1 MNYDPS
7 AIQNNRSTISTEENN
22 MSELKCEDIV
32 KNSDI
37 LNSNETL
44 TDIEISQNQYTSKDL
59 KIIKDYRDIEEKLE
73 DINERIINKF
83 QTDINNEN
91 ISNIFRSCSSNE
103 IEQLESRTII
113 ENNTVIHQV
122 ERITE
127 STETSRNNDNKV
139 KASLTEELLKLSN
152 YGWYWGP
159 ISGNEADAK
168 LLSEPDG
175 AFLVRDSS
183 DDRLLFLSFFSLLKI
198 LQRACEIF

>member
-7 AIQNNRSTISTEENN
+7 AIQNNRSTISTEEN
-22 MSELKCEDIV
+22 MSELKYEDIV

-44 TDIEISQNQYTSKDL
+44 TDIEISKNQYTSEDL
-59 KIIKDYRDIEEKLE
+59 NKIIKDYRDIEEKLE
-73 DINERIINKF
+73 DINERITNKF
-83 QTDINNEN
+83 QTNINNEN

-103 IEQLESRTII
+103 IEQLESRIII
-113 ENNTVIHQV
+113 ENNTVTHQV

-127 STETSRNNDNKV
+127 SIETSRNNDNKV

-183 DDRLLFLSFFSLLKI
+183 DDRLFFLSSLFFVKNIAKSM
-198 LQRACEIF
+198 

>member
-7 AIQNNRSTISTEENN
+7 AIQNNRSTISTEEN
-22 MSELKCEDIV
+22 MSELKYEDIV

-44 TDIEISQNQYTSKDL
+44 TDIEISKNQYTSEDL
-59 KIIKDYRDIEEKLE
+59 NKIIKDYRDIEEKLE
-73 DINERIINKF
+73 DINERITNKF
-83 QTDINNEN
+83 QTNINNEN

-103 IEQLESRTII
+103 IEQLESRIII
-113 ENNTVIHQV
+113 ENNTVTHQV

-183 DDRLLFLSFFSLLKI
+183 DDRLFFLSFLFFVKNIAKSM
-198 LQRACEIF
+198 